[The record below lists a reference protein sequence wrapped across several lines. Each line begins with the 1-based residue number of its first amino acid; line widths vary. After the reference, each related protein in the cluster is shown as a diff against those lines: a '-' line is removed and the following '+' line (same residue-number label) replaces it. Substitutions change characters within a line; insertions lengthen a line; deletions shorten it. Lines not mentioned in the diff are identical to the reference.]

1 MQLHEYVNLVI
12 EGGGVLGVAHVGALN
27 ELSERGILKQ
37 IRNFAGSSAG
47 AIIAGALSVN
57 ATPKFLNKTMRDLNF
72 NDFLDYGN
80 KIVAVYNVLYYKGA
94 SRGDYF
100 TKWYSDIIGGLTG
113 DPNITLIN
121 TYKLYKKKVTIAV
134 VNVTKG
140 HLEYIDYKSNPN
152 WPLALL
158 VRASMSIPGI
168 FAPVE
173 IDGDLYIDG
182 GTLDNYPIRAFHYQ
196 TDAGDVINP
205 RTLGLMLVSTAEIVK
220 PRANVDTLLQYAIA
234 ILDCVW
240 TQPQK
245 LYLDEQDW
253 RRTIKIP
260 TGELS
265 SINFSLT
272 RDEAKT
278 LIAAGKKATSDYL
291 DGVKSTGGSSMKKAF
306 YTRVGVCH
314 DVEDEIDNGGD
325 VSPVSPPHSPVS
337 STTLTLPRT
346 LGTTQGNDWNE
357 VVTELIKNKF

>member
-1 MQLHEYVNLVI
+1 MQSCEYVNLVI

-27 ELSERGILKQ
+27 ELSERGVLKQ
-37 IRNFAGSSAG
+37 IRNFAGASAG

-57 ATPKFLNKTMRDLNF
+57 ATPKFLGRTMRDLNF

-113 DPNITLIN
+113 DPNITLLN
-121 TYKLYKKKVTIAV
+121 AYKLYKKKVTIAV

-140 HLEYIDYKSNPN
+140 HLEYIDYKSRPN

-182 GTLDNYPIRAFHYQ
+182 GTLDNFPIRAFHYQ

-205 RTLGLMLVSTAEIVK
+205 RTLGLMLVSTAEIVQ

-253 RRTIKIP
+253 QRTIKIP

-272 RDEAKT
+272 RDEVKT

-291 DGVKSTGGSSMKKAF
+291 DGVKSTGGRSMKKAF

-314 DVEDEIDNGGD
+314 DVEDEIDNGND
-325 VSPVSPPHSPVS
+325 VSPPHSPISSVS
-337 STTLTLPRT
+337 PTTLTLPRT
-346 LGTTQGNDWNE
+346 LSTSRGNDWNE